1 MLPPRLPV
9 PGSYACERDGVSMEI
24 TEYFNSSPFRELL
37 DIEVTEAA
45 DGHAD
50 GRLDLSAKHSSSPT
64 GMVAQGGVQFT
75 LADTLGGAA
84 AVSVE
89 GRPTPTIDMRIDYL
103 SPATTD
109 LVGEA
114 DVVRYSST
122 AVAEV
127 YVEDVDGK
135 PVARAVGVYK
145 VGDLSEDAPW
155 DTAEFETD

>member
-1 MLPPRLPV
+1 
-9 PGSYACERDGVSMEI
+9 MEV
-24 TEYFNSSPFRELL
+24 TEYFNRSPFRELL

-45 DGHAD
+45 DGHAE
-50 GRLDLSAKHSSSPT
+50 GRLALSDKHSSSRQGT
-64 GMVAQGGVQFT
+64 IAQGGVQFT

-89 GRPTPTIDMRIDYL
+89 GKPTPTIDMRIDYL

-114 DVVRYSST
+114 DIVRYSST

-127 YVEDVDGK
+127 DIEDKDGE
-135 PVARAVGVYK
+135 PVASATGVYK
-145 VGDLSEDAPW
+145 VGDLPDDAPW
-155 DTAEFETD
+155 DPAEFKTD